1 MCEFTNACP
10 LRLVSGEDKATRE
23 IIFSRKV
30 DLSSVV
36 QVFLIRWR
44 DNPAGAL
51 CWQKYISFIHGNRAK
66 AKVAEELNYV
76 HVL

>member
-10 LRLVSGEDKATRE
+10 LRLVSGGDKATRE

-36 QVFLIRWR
+36 QVFLIRWK

-51 CWQKYISFIHGNRAK
+51 CWQKYI
-66 AKVAEELNYV
+66 
-76 HVL
+76 